1 MQTFLSFES
10 SNDDQIIESSENELA
25 IKTLQENQKYVLIDG
40 PKKSGKSLLATKFSS
55 INNKKMIYK
64 EFLDKHN
71 LNNSETVF
79 MGDDLPDITI
89 LQVCGLSSCPNDAC
103 PEVRSIVEYIS
114 IKNGGMGCVRDII
127 EQTLKA
133 QGKWKLNENSKNI

>member
-1 MQTFLSFES
+1 MKSRN
-10 SNDDQIIESSENELA
+10 SNITNTVLEIESEKAVKFKKKPKWIRVKLTTG
-25 IKTLQENQKYVLIDG
+25 KKYSKVR
-40 PKKSGKSLLATKFSS
+40 SLLDK
-55 INNKKMIYK
+55 YK
-64 EFLDKHN
+64 

-79 MGDDLPDITI
+79 MGDDLPDITV

-133 QGKWKLNENSKNI
+133 QGKWKLKETSKNI

>member
-1 MQTFLSFES
+1 MGLKKVFLGV
-10 SNDDQIIESSENELA
+10 D
-25 IKTLQENQKYVLIDG
+25 
-40 PKKSGKSLLATKFSS
+40 
-55 INNKKMIYK
+55 NKKMIYN

-103 PEVRSIVEYIS
+103 PSKSIVEYIS

-133 QGKWKLNENSKNI
+133 QGKWKLNETSKNI